1 MYHACTFSHVPQY
14 SYLTE
19 HCKDLLLLL
28 FPFYLIRFSQKCYYT
43 TKETMH
49 HSLVIYIYDFNTFN
63 YLLKIYKVH
72 YTLHNN
78 FAEAQILVTRFRNK
92 ILSER
97 VN

>member
-1 MYHACTFSHVPQY
+1 
-14 SYLTE
+14 
-19 HCKDLLLLL
+19 
-28 FPFYLIRFSQKCYYT
+28 
-43 TKETMH
+43 MH